1 MKRLFATGVCAG
13 GIAAIMT
20 ELSGPIGM
28 VSWVFFIAML
38 SYYASGCGLDG
49 FERSLATNCAG
60 VFWGWLILTLS
71 TIIPGR
77 FSLGISVFLIVIAM
91 CMVAKIHLLS
101 FVSGAFVGCSCFFGT
116 EFNAKGVLYALVIG
130 NVAAFI
136 SDLLARK
143 LGDVLEGTGKNE
155 VETNE

>member
-28 VSWVFFIAML
+28 ISWVFFIAML

-116 EFNAKGVLYALVIG
+116 EL
-130 NVAAFI
+130 
-136 SDLLARK
+136 DRK
-143 LGDVLEGTGKNE
+143 SV
-155 VETNE
+155 V